1 MKVSVACADFLEHC
15 RISRN
20 LSPHSLRAYAIDLK
34 EFRSFLATR
43 PGGEDVSVR
52 DCDRSTIRGF
62 LTYLFD
68 ERKLKETSIKRRMAC
83 LKTFFRWLEHEDA
96 VEITPFHRLDLRIRL
111 PKRLPRSLSS
121 NQIRSLLTAPARA
134 LGIASHDE
142 PPQDWASRISPGSFR
157 TLSALVA
164 AELLFCTGMRVGEL
178 SELTV
183 DRLHLGDG
191 VIHVVGKGDRERVV
205 FVTDPWVR
213 DLLSSYLLVRA
224 DRTDSERTRT
234 LLINSYGRK
243 ATTGFIRRLI
253 RDVAESAGIER
264 RVTPH
269 MLRHTCATLLL
280 EDGVDIRYVQKLLGH
295 QSIVTTQI
303 YTSVTLNSLRTAI
316 ARART
321 RRNVMRG

>member
-1 MKVSVACADFLEHC
+1 
-15 RISRN
+15 
-20 LSPHSLRAYAIDLK
+20 
-34 EFRSFLATR
+34 
-43 PGGEDVSVR
+43 
-52 DCDRSTIRGF
+52 
-62 LTYLFD
+62 
-68 ERKLKETSIKRRMAC
+68 
-83 LKTFFRWLEHEDA
+83 
-96 VEITPFHRLDLRIRL
+96 
-111 PKRLPRSLSS
+111 
-121 NQIRSLLTAPARA
+121 
-134 LGIASHDE
+134 
-142 PPQDWASRISPGSFR
+142 
-157 TLSALVA
+157 
-164 AELLFCTGMRVGEL
+164 MRVGEL